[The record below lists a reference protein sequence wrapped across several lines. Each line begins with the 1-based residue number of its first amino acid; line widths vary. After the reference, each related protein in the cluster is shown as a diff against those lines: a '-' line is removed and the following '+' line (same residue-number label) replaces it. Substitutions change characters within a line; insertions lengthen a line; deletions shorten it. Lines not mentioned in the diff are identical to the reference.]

1 MYRKS
6 WVSFQLASVLTTLSD
21 FELHNVDG
29 LYHFPSLADLLMLLA
44 GNLPFQIFKDI
55 IASGQ

>member
-1 MYRKS
+1 M
-6 WVSFQLASVLTTLSD
+6 SFQLASVLTTLSD